1 MKKRSLR
8 VLVCSLVAVLAV
20 ACGLAVTACSSGP
33 SDEELIRQDLTANL
47 DEIKN
52 ADDSAIQDLLASED
66 TSMFEQLGVDPTE
79 FISSMLD
86 GFDYTI
92 DSVTVDGDTAT
103 ASVSV
108 TCKSM
113 TTMQTDAMNAV
124 YALADDPSAVAD
136 MSEDEL
142 MQLAGQAMMEAI
154 KNSETHESTYEFTYE
169 KVDGTWT
176 IQDSGDDFMNA
187 VFA

>member
-8 VLVCSLVAVLAV
+8 ALVCSLVAVLAV
-20 ACGLAVTACSSGP
+20 ACGLAVTACSSGQ
-33 SDEELIRQDLTANL
+33 SDEDLIRQDLTASL
-47 DEIKN
+47 DEVKN
-52 ADDSAIQDLLASED
+52 ADEDAIQDLIANED
-66 TSMFEQLGVDPTE
+66 TSVFEQVGIDPTE
-79 FISSMLD
+79 FLSAMLD

-92 DSVTVDGDTAT
+92 DSVSVDGDTAT

-113 TTMQTDAMNAV
+113 TTMQTDAMNAL
-124 YALADDPSAVAD
+124 YALADDPSAVAG

-176 IQDSGDDFMNA
+176 IQDSSDDFMSA

>member
-66 TSMFEQLGVDPTE
+66 TSIVR
-79 FISSMLD
+79 
-86 GFDYTI
+86 
-92 DSVTVDGDTAT
+92 A
-103 ASVSV
+103 
-108 TCKSM
+108 
-113 TTMQTDAMNAV
+113 
-124 YALADDPSAVAD
+124 
-136 MSEDEL
+136 
-142 MQLAGQAMMEAI
+142 AGR
-154 KNSETHESTYEFTYE
+154 
-169 KVDGTWT
+169 
-176 IQDSGDDFMNA
+176 
-187 VFA
+187 

>member
-1 MKKRSLR
+1 MKKRSLKA
-8 VLVCSLVAVLAV
+8 LVCSLVAVLAV
-20 ACGLAVTACSSGP
+20 ACGLAVTACSPGQ
-33 SDEELIRQDLTANL
+33 SDEDAIKQDLAANL

-52 ADDSAIQDLLASED
+52 ADEDAVQDLLANED

-79 FISSMLD
+79 FFSAMLD

-113 TTMQTDAMNAV
+113 STMQSDAMSAV
-124 YALADDPSAVAD
+124 YALMDDPTEIAG
-136 MSEDEL
+136 MSEDEI
-142 MQLAGQAMMEAI
+142 MQLAGQTMMEAI
-154 KNSETHESTYEFTYE
+154 KGSETHESTYEFTYE

-176 IQDSGDDFMNA
+176 IQDSGDEFMSA